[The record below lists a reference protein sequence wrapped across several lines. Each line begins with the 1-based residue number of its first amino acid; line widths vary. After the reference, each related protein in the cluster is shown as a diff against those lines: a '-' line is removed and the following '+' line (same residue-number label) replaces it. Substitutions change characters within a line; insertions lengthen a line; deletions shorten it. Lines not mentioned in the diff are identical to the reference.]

1 MTAPARPRTG
11 SLGCLGVFSVLCLTA
26 FSAAELG
33 IAWWLNASWF
43 DRVAFWRA
51 PRVEPEPVALE
62 GKDAESAWARW
73 RAEIPPPPPP
83 FRKVDV
89 TRPVLLHDVK
99 ATASYTPAAGAAVS
113 DPVNGATV
121 RVPAGALPAPARV
134 TLTPCAKVPG
144 EMAIP
149 FAGPV
154 YDLKID
160 DREHTAF
167 QRPIELS
174 LPYVKGLAK
183 DDQVGIQVWE
193 NGRWRALPSRVDP
206 VKGMVIATSPH
217 ASLFSVADLAKIAAR
232 IGFTATAGKLLA
244 VLAIVAAGA
253 ENDTSRAAA
262 FALYYG
268 RSEEYETPEG
278 NFKIHYYTYG
288 SAKIP
293 RDWEVFNDPFTP
305 DTSGRTPVYV
315 QRLGHWLEYCRKE
328 LHAEGFALPPAKLI
342 RYDCFVVPDGETGGN
357 LGASNISGPLFI
369 SPRIHE
375 LARTAAGGPYDPEA
389 VMKSTCAHELLH
401 VAQGKWYSTV
411 KSEMPWSG
419 VERLCEGDAEYN
431 AWRFWRKRGLE
442 DKFHESLVASTLA
455 LPAYSFDQTGETER
469 YAYALWFEWMQHRF
483 GEQTARD
490 FLVAAHEGGGGSLSS
505 MDAAAKKV
513 LGGHGMSTLGEA
525 LAEFAAD
532 YYHRD
537 WWTAKLCP
545 KTVTTGSVSSGLTRY
560 FDDGFGFGQNVK
572 PDFITLARKTSDGS
586 VARRPY
592 KKVARAGI
600 PHLSSRAV
608 YMVTDTLVSDAKQP
622 KPRLVIEF
630 EGAAA
635 SDAALRVSLAKGT
648 MDNPFGP
655 GPAPGSEGEITA
667 FPLAQGRVVL
677 DGFGVKGQPNVVTL
691 LVTNRSLD
699 ADLGGLTIKRWLLE
713 SPSFAQLE
721 LQTQGNDKW
730 LLKWKPAP
738 LEEHADVF
746 STYRIYRRPLHAA
759 PEVKEL
765 VKDVRSGAANA
776 ELVQTELEGKDV
788 ADHRYAVAVVDVRGN
803 ESEPRDVELKD
814 PFVGTWEGSFKL
826 VDGSFVK
833 PIMELIEK
841 KGAEYD
847 AKEEAAI
854 RRIEEPDRRQRA
866 TRSLE
871 ENKKARAELS
881 KLLNEFLGGAEEA
894 TRLGVPIEFQIR
906 LDGGKYLFSVRE
918 ILWGLLPLEKA
929 DRVETELKRAGKLTL
944 RVPDMPEELP
954 PMNFTL
960 HRMDPE
966 GKKPNIIREDNY
978 VLQTTGEASKELPI
992 RCVFRWDFERKSAE
1006 NPPKP

>member
-1 MTAPARPRTG
+1 MTAPSRPRTG
-11 SLGCLGVFSVLCLTA
+11 SLGCLGCFSVLCLMF
-26 FSAAELG
+26 FSAVLIAA
-33 IAWWLNASWF
+33 AWWLNASWF

-62 GKDAESAWARW
+62 GKEADAARKRW
-73 RAEIPPPPPP
+73 LEEIPPPPP
-83 FRKVDV
+83 RVRATDDL
-89 TRPVLLHDVK
+89 TRPVLLHEVK
-99 ATASYTPAAGAAVS
+99 AAGSYTPAAGGTVS

-121 RVPAGALPAPARV
+121 RLPAGALPQAARV
-134 TLTPCAKVPG
+134 TLTPVAKVPG

-154 YDLKID
+154 YDVKID
-160 DREHTAF
+160 GREHTAF
-167 QRPIELS
+167 HRPIELA
-174 LPYVKGLAK
+174 LPYVRGLAK

-193 NGRWRALPSRVDP
+193 NGGWRALPSRVDP
-206 VKGMVIATSPH
+206 VRGMVIATSPH

-253 ENDTSRAAA
+253 ENDTTRAAA

-357 LGASNISGPLFI
+357 LGASNVSGPLFI

-375 LARTAAGGPYDPEA
+375 LARTAGGGPYDPEA
-389 VMKSTCAHELLH
+389 VMKSTCAHELIH
-401 VAQGKWYSTV
+401 VAQGRWYSTV

-419 VERLCEGDAEYN
+419 IERLCEADAEYN
-431 AWRFWRKRGLE
+431 AWRFWSKRGME

-455 LPAYSFDQTGETER
+455 LPAYSFDRTGETER
-469 YAYALWFEWMQHRF
+469 YAYALWFEWMQQRY
-483 GEQTARD
+483 GEQVARD
-490 FLVAAHEGGGGSLSS
+490 FLVAAHEGGGGSLAS
-505 MDAAAKKV
+505 MDAAARKV
-513 LGGHGMSTLGEA
+513 LGGQGMSTLGEA

-537 WWTAKLCP
+537 WWTAKVCP
-545 KTVTTGSVSSGLTRY
+545 KTTRTPIVSSALTRY
-560 FDDGFGFGQNVK
+560 FDDGFGFGREVK

-592 KKVARAGI
+592 KKVSRDAI

-608 YMVTDTLVSDAKQP
+608 YMVTDTLVSDPRQP
-622 KPRLVIEF
+622 KPRLVIEV

-635 SDAALRVSLAKGT
+635 SQAALQVSLAKGT

-655 GPAPGSEGEITA
+655 GPAPGSAGEITA

-677 DGFGVKGQPNVVTL
+677 DGFGAKGRPNFVTL

-699 ADLGGLTIKRWLLE
+699 ADLGGLTLKRWLLE

-721 LQTQGNDKW
+721 PQTQQNDRW

-746 STYRIYRRPLHAA
+746 STYRVYRRPLRAS

-776 ELVQTELEGKDV
+776 EFVQTELGGKDV
-788 ADHRYAVAVVDVRGN
+788 ADHLYSVAVVDVRGN
-803 ESEPRDVELKD
+803 ESEPRDADLKD

-833 PIMELIEK
+833 PVMELIRR
-841 KGAEYD
+841 KGVEHD
-847 AKEEAAI
+847 AKRTAEI
-854 RRIEEPDRRQRA
+854 RGLEEPHRSRA
-866 TRSLE
+866 LQNLE
-871 ENKKARAELS
+871 DNKKAREELS
-881 KLLNEFLGGAEEA
+881 KLLNDFLGGAEEA
-894 TRLGVPIEFQIR
+894 TRMGVPIRFQIR
-906 LDGGKYLFSVRE
+906 LDGGKYMFSVTE
-918 ILWGLLPLEKA
+918 VIWGLVPLEKEA
-929 DRVETELKRAGKLTL
+929 RVETELKRAGKLSL
-944 RVPDMPEELP
+944 RVPDMPQELP
-954 PMNFTL
+954 PLSFTL

-966 GKKPNIIREDNY
+966 GKKPNVIREDNY
-978 VLQTTGEASKELPI
+978 VLQTSGEAGRELPI
-992 RCVFRWDFERKSAE
+992 RCVFRWDFERQSAE